1 MGRGASI
8 MKKAITVLFGL
19 ILLSGFAGTVYYLY
33 SKSEE
38 EPTLYETKAPFV
50 TTIIKKTVA
59 TGSVVPRKEVDIKP
73 QVSGVVDEL
82 FVEPGDTVASGDLI
96 ARIRIIPNMVNLAN
110 AETRVNRARISLKNA
125 DIDLAR
131 NRRLSEEGVV
141 SKADYQ
147 QYSLAHDS
155 ATEELAAAIDNLE
168 LIKKGTRAKPG
179 ETTNTL
185 VRATIGGM
193 VLEVPLEEGDFVIE
207 SNTFNDGTTI
217 ASVADMD
224 ELIFRG
230 KVDESEVGKIHPG
243 MRLLLTIGAI
253 EADKFEATLEHI
265 APKGVEENG
274 AIQFQIRAALVQ
286 QDGIFVRANYSANAD
301 IVLDRRD
308 EVLAINE
315 ALLQFEGEET
325 YVEVETAAQ
334 QFERRSVE
342 TGLSDGINVEVIGGL
357 TEADKIKDP
366 NSAS

>member
-38 EPTLYETKAPFV
+38 EPTVYQTKAPFV

-59 TGSVVPRKEVDIKP
+59 TGSVVPRKEVEIKP
-73 QVSGVVDEL
+73 QVSGIVDEF
-82 FVEPGDTVASGDLI
+82 FVEPGDEVSSGDLI

-110 AETRVNRARISLKNA
+110 AETRVNHARIGLENA
-125 DIDLAR
+125 EIDLAR
-131 NRRLSEEGVV
+131 SRRLTDEGVV
-141 SKADYQ
+141 ARADLQ
-147 QYSLAHDS
+147 QYELAHDS
-155 ATEELAAAIDNLE
+155 AKEELAASLDNLE
-168 LIKKGTRAKPG
+168 LIKKGTRAKAG

-217 ASVADMD
+217 ATVADMD
-224 ELIFRG
+224 ELIFEG
-230 KVDESEVGKIHPG
+230 KVDESEVGKISPG
-243 MRLLLTIGAI
+243 MTLLLTIGAI
-253 EADKFEATLEHI
+253 ETDKFEAKLERI

-274 AIQFQIRAALVQ
+274 AIQFEIRAALVQ

-301 IVLDRRD
+301 IVLDQRD

-325 YVEVETAAQ
+325 YVEVETAGQ

-342 TGLSDGINVEVIGGL
+342 TGLSDGINVEVVSGL
-357 TEADKIKDP
+357 TEADKVKDP